1 MKIAVKI
8 MVLPGINEKTTE
20 GDIEIEEGATL
31 QELFM
36 AIKEYYGIELQG
48 IKNCLTILDGEVVN
62 IERPWEI
69 RLEKRKQLW
78 VMPMISG
85 G

>member
-8 MVLPGINEKTTE
+8 LVLPGINNKTIE

-31 QELFM
+31 QELLM
-36 AIKEYYGIELQG
+36 AIKENYGIDLQEV
-48 IKNCLTILDGEVVN
+48 KNCLTILDGKAVT